1 MAESVAIQNYTK
13 KKSNVKKVDCDSEI
27 CLIFPCDEEKDLDE
41 SLYCKNGCHL
51 HVRCE
56 GLILIKDDENLP
68 EDFECE
74 GCKTGT
80 RNKDWL
86 KDRLEQNHE
95 NLDHVTH
102 ELNVEETKL
111 AMKISK
117 LEEFDSKIGP
127 RQRKL
132 KESMKIMKLN
142 PAKYHGGDFEGKAI
156 QELLECVRNK
166 SFEIIECIADKPE
179 LYAKFKRAFTT
190 LREVSDTLRLIKH
203 FNKGQEI
210 ESVKLLCEKWG
221 EHWTVDFPHLNMTP
235 KGHDLVF
242 VIPKILEELQ
252 TYHMFYKMEEKGE
265 SIHAELNDIE
275 RKIWCIRKPS
285 DKLWKYIERYEL
297 RNILEIDIVNPLK
310 RVNKTK

>member
-1 MAESVAIQNYTK
+1 M
-13 KKSNVKKVDCDSEI
+13 
-27 CLIFPCDEEKDLDE
+27 
-41 SLYCKNGCHL
+41 
-51 HVRCE
+51 
-56 GLILIKDDENLP
+56 
-68 EDFECE
+68 
-74 GCKTGT
+74 
-80 RNKDWL
+80 
-86 KDRLEQNHE
+86 
-95 NLDHVTH
+95 
-102 ELNVEETKL
+102 
-111 AMKISK
+111 
-117 LEEFDSKIGP
+117 
-127 RQRKL
+127 
-132 KESMKIMKLN
+132 
-142 PAKYHGGDFEGKAI
+142 
-156 QELLECVRNK
+156 
-166 SFEIIECIADKPE
+166 
-179 LYAKFKRAFTT
+179 
-190 LREVSDTLRLIKH
+190 RLIKH